1 MLRRLSLIAGSA
13 AMLALSALPASA
25 APMHSTSTHKISFPG
40 LHGVKAWGTYKKVSK
55 GLKVHVCAE
64 DTARGVFAS
73 GAVVVVYNSTR
84 KFHTNLGAVAFGY
97 HQSICRDM
105 TLRYSAHAQVYTFT
119 ANNKGQIN
127 HRSKIKNLF

>member
-1 MLRRLSLIAGSA
+1 MLRRLSLIAGTA

-25 APMHSTSTHKISFPG
+25 APMHSSTHKLSFPG

>member
-1 MLRRLSLIAGSA
+1 MLRRISLVAASA

-25 APMHSTSTHKISFPG
+25 APMHSSTHQLSFPG
-40 LHGVKAWGTYKKVSK
+40 LHGVKAWGTYARVSK

-64 DTARGVFAS
+64 DTARGVYAS

-84 KFHTNLGAVAFGY
+84 KLHTNLGAVAFGY
-97 HQSICRDM
+97 HQWICRDM
-105 TLRYSAHAQVYTFT
+105 TLRYTAHMQVYTFT

-127 HRSKIKNLF
+127 HRSKTKNVF

>member
-1 MLRRLSLIAGSA
+1 MLRRLFLIAGSA

-25 APMHSTSTHKISFPG
+25 APMHSSTHKLSFPG

-105 TLRYSAHAQVYTFT
+105 TLRYSAHMQVYTFT

-127 HRSKIKNLF
+127 HRSRTRNVF

>member
-25 APMHSTSTHKISFPG
+25 APMHSSTHKLSFPG
-40 LHGVKAWGTYKKVSK
+40 LHGVKAWGTYAKVKK

-64 DTARGVFAS
+64 DTAKGVFAS
-73 GAVVVVYNSTR
+73 GAVVVAKNSTR
-84 KFHTNLGAVAFGY
+84 KLQTNLGAVAFGY

-105 TLRYSAHAQVYTFT
+105 TLRYSAHVQVYTFT

-127 HRSKIKNLF
+127 HRSKTKNVF

>member
-1 MLRRLSLIAGSA
+1 MWRRISLIAGSA
-13 AMLALSALPASA
+13 AMVALSALPASA
-25 APMHSTSTHKISFPG
+25 APMHATTHKISFPG

-64 DTARGVFAS
+64 DTAHGVFAS

-84 KFHTNLGAVAFGY
+84 KFKTNLGAVAFGY
-97 HQSICRDM
+97 HQTICRDM

-119 ANNKGQIN
+119 ANNKAQIN
-127 HRSKIKNLF
+127 HRSKTKNLF

>member
-13 AMLALSALPASA
+13 AMVALSALPASA
-25 APMHSTSTHKISFPG
+25 APMHVTTHQLHFPG
-40 LHGVKAWGTYKKVSK
+40 LHGVKAWGTWAKVSR

-73 GAVVVVYNSTR
+73 GAVLVASNSTR
-84 KFHTNLGAVAFGY
+84 KFSTNLGAVAFGY

-105 TLRYSAHAQVYTFT
+105 TLRLSAHAKVYTFT

-127 HRSKIKNLF
+127 HRSKTKNLF

>member
-13 AMLALSALPASA
+13 AMLAFSALPASA
-25 APMHSTSTHKISFPG
+25 APMHSSTHKISFPG
-40 LHGVKAWGTYKKVSK
+40 LHGVKAWGTYAKVKK

-64 DTARGVFAS
+64 DTAKGVFAS
-73 GAVVVVYNSTR
+73 GAVVVVKNSTR
-84 KFHTNLGAVAFGY
+84 KFQTNLGAVAFGY

-105 TLRYSAHAQVYTFT
+105 TLRYSAHVQVYTFT
-119 ANNKGQIN
+119 GNNKGQIN

>member
-1 MLRRLSLIAGSA
+1 MLRRLFLIAGSA

-25 APMHSTSTHKISFPG
+25 APMHSSTHKLSFPG

>member
-1 MLRRLSLIAGSA
+1 
-13 AMLALSALPASA
+13 
-25 APMHSTSTHKISFPG
+25 MHATAHKLHFPG
-40 LHGVKAWGTYKKVSK
+40 LHGVKAWGTYAKVKK

-73 GAVVVVYNSTR
+73 GAVVVVKNSTR
-84 KFHTNLGAVAFGY
+84 KLQVNLGAVAFGY

-105 TLRYSAHAQVYTFT
+105 TLRYSAHVQVYTFT

-127 HRSKIKNLF
+127 HCSKTRNVF